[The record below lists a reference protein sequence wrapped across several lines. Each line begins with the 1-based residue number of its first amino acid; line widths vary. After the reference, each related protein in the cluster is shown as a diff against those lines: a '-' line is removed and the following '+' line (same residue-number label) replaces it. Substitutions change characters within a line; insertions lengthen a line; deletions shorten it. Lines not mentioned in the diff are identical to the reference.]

1 MKHMERA
8 KSFVASSRSGG
19 QNQRNRGCP
28 GTEKYSLDVLEDLPQ
43 RSNSVCGPHANSAD
57 QVPKMAHVVEE
68 AMLLKNSGDYLVF
81 KSTISHK
88 NRKSK
93 LSKKYKDRKHLLE
106 FTLNFY
112 GKNNLS

>member
-19 QNQRNRGCP
+19 QNQRIRGCP
-28 GTEKYSLDVLEDLPQ
+28 GGHEKYSLDVLEDLPQ

-68 AMLLKNSGDYLVF
+68 AMLLKNPGIIVCIYL
-81 KSTISHK
+81 
-88 NRKSK
+88 K
-93 LSKKYKDRKHLLE
+93 LF
-106 FTLNFY
+106 FTQKF
-112 GKNNLS
+112 